1 MEVNGSRGILRKI
14 PREIRDRKKAPKKD
28 YAGSVKPGRPIAK
41 KYAVS
46 ADSNL
51 FGTTGTAF
59 FPVCPP
65 LVRACSIHGAGG
77 HRRLSASAQMNRDKR
92 KSSEIP

>member
-1 MEVNGSRGILRKI
+1 
-14 PREIRDRKKAPKKD
+14 
-28 YAGSVKPGRPIAK
+28 VKPGRPIAK

-51 FGTTGTAF
+51 FGPTDTAF

-65 LVRACSIHGAGG
+65 LVTACSIHGAGG
-77 HRRLSASAQMNRDKR
+77 RRRLSAPAQMSGEKGNRLKSR
-92 KSSEIP
+92 KSTSLA